1 MKVSAMTLLRSFAL
15 AGVALALA
23 ACSSTP
29 VSLDYQPGL
38 SQGPPGPRRVAAGRF
53 ADLRNENPYYL
64 GTVKTPIGTP
74 LENLMTNVPVA
85 EVVRNAFAH
94 GLSSRKMLVSHTS
107 APYLITGEIL
117 ELRCDQVVR
126 PGAYAKIRV
135 NVVKA
140 DSGQVVFS
148 RIYNGVR
155 EMGAYMPGSGS
166 PVPTL
171 RELMSRA
178 LQDVID
184 RALDDSALRTHLRGS
199 APSGYG
205 PDVL

>member
-1 MKVSAMTLLRSFAL
+1 MRFPATLLRFYLGAGMAL
-15 AGVALALA
+15 ILA

-38 SQGPPGPRRVAAGRF
+38 SQGPVGPRRVAAGRF
-53 ADLRNENPYYL
+53 ADLRNDHPYYL

-74 LENLMTNVPVA
+74 IENIMANVPVA
-85 EVVRNAFAH
+85 ELVRNAFAH
-94 GLSSRKMLVSHTS
+94 GLSARKMLVSHTT
-107 APYLITGEIL
+107 APYMITGEIL

-126 PGAYAKIRV
+126 PAAYVKIRV
-135 NVVKA
+135 NVVR
-140 DSGQVVFS
+140 SGGGQVLFS
-148 RIYNGVR
+148 RVYSGER

-166 PVPTL
+166 PIPVL

-184 RALDDSALRTHLRGS
+184 RALDDSALRSRLKS
-199 APSGYG
+199 PASGTYG
-205 PDVL
+205 TDLL